1 MKQLFNVEASGIH
14 FSTGSLAKQANGAVV
29 VTLGETSVFVSAVA
43 AKKCLPE
50 QNFFP
55 LTVDYRERFSAA
67 GKFPGGYAKREGKP
81 SEKEVLT
88 SRLCDR
94 PLRPLFPKGFRN
106 EVQVIGL
113 LLAADGKNEGDI
125 LMVNGASAALA
136 CSDIPWAGPIGCVR
150 VGEVRGEFVV
160 NPTNEEMLY
169 SRLDLI
175 YVGNERDMMMIEGN
189 ADQLPEDRFI
199 EALAFAHQQI
209 QPLIEAQK
217 ELARLYGKSKKEF
230 VLHAVP
236 HDVMAICASFGERLA
251 KAVFQA
257 EKVKR
262 EENVEAVKME
272 AKEAVLVA
280 VGEENYEEFLVNMA
294 FEELQEELYR
304 KNILDHGRRVDS
316 RAIDEIRPLHCETNL
331 LPRVHGTA
339 LFQRGET
346 QALVSLTLGSSRDV
360 QELDAITGGIKTK
373 TFLLHYNFPPYC
385 VGETGKTMGAG
396 RREIGHG
403 ALAERSLSPVIPP
416 EEIFPYS
423 IRIVSDVLES
433 NGSSSMASV
442 CGGCLAL
449 MDAGVPILAPVS
461 GISTGLVTE
470 FDDAGNLKKHVVL
483 TDILGDEDHF
493 GDMDFKIC
501 GTAQGITG
509 FQLDLK
515 INGLPFEIAKEAIY
529 RNREARAKILEV
541 MLAIQPQVNE
551 HLKPS
556 APGFKEMWI
565 DPDKIGALIG
575 PGGKNIKR
583 LTESSGAQIDIDE
596 DNSGRVMIFAPNQ
609 ESLDLVSVEINAM
622 NAEIEIGKTYKGMV
636 KSIKDF
642 GIFVECLPG
651 KEGMVHVSEL
661 AEFRVENVE
670 DICKLNDEIIVKCVG
685 VDEKGRVRLS
695 RRAVLCEAK
704 GEAYI
709 SSRPVSSSLGR
720 RPFRSGGDRSRR
732 NG

>member
-1 MKQLFNVEASGIH
+1 MKQLFNMEAGGVH
-14 FSTGSLAKQANGAVV
+14 FSTGSLAKQANGSVV

-43 AKKCLPE
+43 AKKRLPE
-50 QNFFP
+50 QDFFP

-94 PLRPLFPKGFRN
+94 PLRPLFPKGFMN
-106 EVQVIGL
+106 EVQIIGL
-113 LLAADGKNEGDI
+113 LLAADGKNESDT

-150 VGEVRGEFVV
+150 VGEINGEFVA
-160 NPTNEEMLY
+160 NPTNEAMLR

-175 YVGNERDMMMIEGN
+175 YVGNERDMMMVEGN
-189 ADQLPEDRFI
+189 ADQLTEDRFI
-199 EALAFAHQQI
+199 EALEFAQEWI

-217 ELARLYGKSKKEF
+217 ELARLCGKSKKEF
-230 VLHAVP
+230 TLHTIP
-236 HDVMAICASFGERLA
+236 HSIMEICSGFGERLA
-251 KAVFQA
+251 QAVFQT
-257 EKVKR
+257 EKAKR
-262 EENVEAVKME
+262 EGDVSAIEEEAKVSVVAVIGENV
-272 AKEAVLVA
+272 
-280 VGEENYEEFLVNMA
+280 YEETSIHMA
-294 FEELQEELYR
+294 FEELQQTLYR
-304 KNILDHGRRVDS
+304 NSILDHGRRVDG
-316 RAIDEIRPLHCETNL
+316 RVVDEIRPLHCETDI
-331 LPRVHGTA
+331 LPRVHGSA

-346 QALVSLTLGSSRDV
+346 QALVSLTLGSSRDA
-360 QELDAITGGIKTK
+360 QELDVITGGMKTK

-385 VGETGKTMGAG
+385 VGETGRTTGAG

-403 ALAERSLSPVIPP
+403 ALAERSLSPVIPS

-423 IRIVSDVLES
+423 IRIVSDILES

-449 MDAGVPILAPVS
+449 MNAGVPILAPVS
-461 GISTGLVTE
+461 GISAGLVTE
-470 FDDAGNLKKHVVL
+470 FDPSGNLKRYVVL
-483 TDILGDEDHF
+483 TDINGDEDHF

-501 GTAQGITG
+501 GTEQGITG

-515 INGLPFEIAKEAIY
+515 INGLPLAIAKEAIY
-529 RNREARAKILEV
+529 RNREARMKILEA
-541 MLAIQPQVNE
+541 MLTVQPGVNGQM
-551 HLKPS
+551 KPS
-556 APGFKEMWI
+556 APGFREIWI
-565 DPDKIGALIG
+565 DPDKIGMLIG

-583 LTESSGAQIDIDE
+583 ITESSGAQIDIDE
-596 DNSGRVMIFAPNQ
+596 DNSGRVMVFAPNQ
-609 ESLDLVSVEINAM
+609 ESLDQVLAEINAM
-622 NAEIEIGKTYKGMV
+622 NAEIEVGKTYKGMV

-661 AEFRVENVE
+661 AEFRVNNVE

-704 GEAYI
+704 GEDYV
-709 SSRPVSSSLGR
+709 SSRPTSPSGR
-720 RPFRSGGDRSRR
+720 RSPRGDSFRSRR
-732 NG
+732 SN

>member
-1 MKQLFNVEASGIH
+1 MKQLFNVEAGGIH
-14 FSTGSLAKQANGAVV
+14 FSTGSLAKQANGTAV

-50 QNFFP
+50 QNYFP
-55 LTVDYRERFSAA
+55 LMVDYRERFTAA

-94 PLRPLFPKGFRN
+94 PLRPLFPKGFMN
-106 EVQVIGL
+106 EVQVIGI
-113 LLAADGKNEGDI
+113 LLAADGKNEPDT

-136 CSDIPWAGPIGCVR
+136 CSDIPWAGPVGCIR
-150 VGEVRGEFVV
+150 LGDIDGEFIV
-160 NPTNEEMLY
+160 NPTNEQMQC
-169 SRLDLI
+169 SRLDLL

-189 ADQLPEDRFI
+189 ADQLSEERFV
-199 EALAFAHQQI
+199 EALAFAQQRI

-217 ELARLYGKSKKEF
+217 ELVRQCGKPKKTF
-230 VLHAVP
+230 TLHTVP
-236 HDVMAICASFGERLA
+236 ENIMAICEKSRERLA
-251 KAVFQA
+251 EAVFQA
-257 EKVKR
+257 EKAKR
-262 EENVEAVKME
+262 ENDVESIEAEAKADALAAIGENV
-272 AKEAVLVA
+272 
-280 VGEENYEEFLVNMA
+280 YEEASVHMA

-304 KNILDHGRRVDS
+304 KNILEYGRRVDG
-316 RAIDEIRPLHCETNL
+316 RAIDEIRPLHCETNI

-346 QALVSLTLGSSRDV
+346 QAFVSLTLGSSRDV

-373 TFLLHYNFPPYC
+373 TFLLHYNFPPFC
-385 VGETGKTMGAG
+385 VGETGKTIGAG

-403 ALAERSLSPVIPP
+403 ALAERSLSPVIPA
-416 EEIFPYS
+416 ESVFPYS
-423 IRIVSDVLES
+423 IRIVSDILES

-461 GISTGLVTE
+461 GISTGLVAE
-470 FDDAGNLKKHVVL
+470 FDGEGNLKKHVVL
-483 TDILGDEDHF
+483 TDIIGDEDHF

-501 GTAQGITG
+501 GTAKGITG

-515 INGLPFEIAKEAIY
+515 IRGLPLAVAEEAIY
-529 RNREARAKILEV
+529 RNKEARARILEA
-541 MLAIQPQVNE
+541 MLAVQPGVNE
-551 HLKPS
+551 TLKPS
-556 APGFKEMWI
+556 APGFKEVYI

-583 LTESSGAQIDIDE
+583 LTESTGSQIDIDE
-596 DNSGRVMIFAPNQ
+596 DNSGRVMIFSPNQ
-609 ESLDLVSVEINAM
+609 ESLDRVLVEINAM
-622 NAEIEIGKTYKGMV
+622 NAEIEVGKTYKGMV
-636 KSIKDF
+636 KSIKEF
-642 GIFVECLPG
+642 GAFVECLPG
-651 KEGMVHVSEL
+651 KEGLVHVSEL
-661 AEFRVENVE
+661 AEFRVDNVE
-670 DICKLNDEIIVKCVG
+670 DICKLNGEIIVKCVG

-704 GEAYI
+704 GEAYV
-709 SSRPVSSSLGR
+709 SSKPVSDRKRFQSGNNNYSPR
-720 RPFRSGGDRSRR
+720 RRA
-732 NG
+732 